1 MEKKSLQGKT
11 SYKRNMEVNCIFEFT
26 FVFWSQ
32 VITSQYFNYEDYKG
46 ILPERPGYRVIFNNT
61 EKLITYKS

>member
-1 MEKKSLQGKT
+1 
-11 SYKRNMEVNCIFEFT
+11 MEVNCIFKFT

-46 ILPERPGYRVIFNNT
+46 ILPEWPEYTVIFNKT
-61 EKLITYKS
+61 EKLVTYKS